1 METLVARY
9 EADGADFLDG
19 VPKQLLPDLYYLGDF
34 RGVAVYGFF
43 ASSKFFVVDAPGGPA
58 WSSS

>member
-1 METLVARY
+1 MSRY

-34 RGVAVYGFF
+34 RGAAVYGFF
-43 ASSKFFVVDAPGGPA
+43 AGVKVLRRGRAGRAGLG
-58 WSSS
+58 SSS